1 MTWEVIFI
9 TNVKL
14 CVSVGGTFPR
24 TCKNYFGHIMVWSFA
39 SDGEFPCALSLH
51 YRLINV
57 PEGVDLV
64 VRKPTTMARVPSI
77 RDTFFQRINHDW
89 CSCFSWEPGNG
100 PWGQGLDT
108 VGWETVLG
116 NEFARRRWIPINNIP
131 ATWSGLPQRSA
142 CSLWTQ
148 VYKSFRDYIKK
159 KNPTCFFIW
168 KLGSIHFTYDD
179 NIIKSE

>member
-159 KNPTCFFIW
+159 KTQHVS
-168 KLGSIHFTYDD
+168 LSGSLAASISHMM
-179 NIIKSE
+179 II